1 MFKNN
6 HMEDDFFNARPNY
19 GKLTLVTSW
28 DVHDL
33 ASIYGNTGCDMN
45 TNDSIK

>member
-1 MFKNN
+1 MC
-6 HMEDDFFNARPNY
+6 FFNASHNY
-19 GKLTLVTSW
+19 GKLTMVTSW

-33 ASIYGNTGCDMN
+33 VSIYGNTGGDMN